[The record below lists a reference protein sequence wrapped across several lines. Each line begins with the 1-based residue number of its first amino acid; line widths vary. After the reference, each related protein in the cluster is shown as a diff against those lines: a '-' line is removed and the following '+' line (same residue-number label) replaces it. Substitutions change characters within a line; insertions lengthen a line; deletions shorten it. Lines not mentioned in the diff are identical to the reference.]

1 MNPVKE
7 VTTQLCLLNKANYCC
22 WSSYHIS
29 YFFLVFPECK
39 NFVILIKFQGTS
51 YFENLL
57 EVLEQTYKFK
67 LETFLSAKNVPTKG
81 LGFAGLALISAQ
93 KIFLFLGDLARY
105 KEQVNETSNFGK
117 SRQCYI
123 KAHQINP
130 KNGRPYNQLAILA
143 VYAVS
148 MMNFVI
154 AIIVYKSQNI
164 SVAVVSDYRL
174 GR

>member
-1 MNPVKE
+1 MKE
-7 VTTQLCLLNKANYCC
+7 VTTQLHLLNNANYFC
-22 WSSYHIS
+22 WSSYCVS
-29 YFFLVFPECK
+29 YFFLVFPEYK
-39 NFVILIKFQGTS
+39 LFVILIKFQGAS

-57 EVLEQTYKFK
+57 EVLEQSYKFK
-67 LETFLSAKNVPTKG
+67 LDSFLCANTVSTKG

-148 MMNFVI
+148 MINFVI
-154 AIIVYKSQNI
+154 DIIIYKSQDSSVTVVNI
-164 SVAVVSDYRL
+164 
-174 GR
+174 GWTNQI

>member
-1 MNPVKE
+1 
-7 VTTQLCLLNKANYCC
+7 
-22 WSSYHIS
+22 
-29 YFFLVFPECK
+29 
-39 NFVILIKFQGTS
+39 
-51 YFENLL
+51 
-57 EVLEQTYKFK
+57 LEQTYKFK
-67 LETFLSAKNVPTKG
+67 LEGFLCANTVSTKG

-148 MMNFVI
+148 MINYDV
-154 AIIVYKSQNI
+154 AIIIYKSQDN
-164 SVAVVSDYRL
+164 SFTVVTT
-174 GR
+174 GWANEI

>member
-1 MNPVKE
+1 MTHLWTE
-7 VTTQLCLLNKANYCC
+7 YLNNLFE
-22 WSSYHIS
+22 I
-29 YFFLVFPECK
+29 FFL
-39 NFVILIKFQGTS
+39 LQGTT
-51 YFENLL
+51 YFEKLL

-67 LETFLSAKNVPTKG
+67 LETFLSPNNVSTKG
-81 LGFAGLALISAQ
+81 LGFAGLALVSAQ
-93 KIFLFLGDLARY
+93 KIFIFLGDLARY

-148 MMNFVI
+148 ICDQNFYIYSLHQAGGQRAASGPLHVI
-154 AIIVYKSQNI
+154 LRPVLPPWKI
-164 SVAVVSDYRL
+164 
-174 GR
+174 

>member
-1 MNPVKE
+1 
-7 VTTQLCLLNKANYCC
+7 
-22 WSSYHIS
+22 
-29 YFFLVFPECK
+29 
-39 NFVILIKFQGTS
+39 
-51 YFENLL
+51 
-57 EVLEQTYKFK
+57 LEQTYKFK
-67 LETFLSAKNVPTKG
+67 LETFLSPNNVSTKG
-81 LGFAGLALISAQ
+81 LGFAGLALVSAQ

-148 MMNFVI
+148 MIFFVI
-154 AIIVYKSQNI
+154 SIIIYGMYVLGELSQYDDCGPANWGL
-164 SVAVVSDYRL
+164 VP
-174 GR
+174 GRGRDFPLCLL

>member
-1 MNPVKE
+1 
-7 VTTQLCLLNKANYCC
+7 
-22 WSSYHIS
+22 
-29 YFFLVFPECK
+29 
-39 NFVILIKFQGTS
+39 
-51 YFENLL
+51 
-57 EVLEQTYKFK
+57 LEQTYKLK
-67 LETFLSAKNVPTKG
+67 LESFLCANTVSTKG

-148 MMNFVI
+148 MINF
-154 AIIVYKSQNI
+154 AIDIIIYKSQG
-164 SVAVVSDYRL
+164 SLVTVVNT
-174 GR
+174 GWAIEI